1 VRRRLLS
8 GAPKAHAYS
17 FLGRMLKYRQ
27 DRAPFATFD
36 SLVKLHQDLT
46 SRLDLPTKAIDKV
59 KAQGGTRVCYV
70 IYSICEEEMMAPASD
85 II

>member
-1 VRRRLLS
+1 MTFRKLIRPRSRRSS
-8 GAPKAHAYS
+8 G
-17 FLGRMLKYRQ
+17 
-27 DRAPFATFD
+27 
-36 SLVKLHQDLT
+36 VT

-59 KAQGGTRVCYV
+59 KAQGGTRMYDV